1 MGITKIYGLVSWN
14 LLPVV
19 NSHKFVRIIYQHFET
34 NLRIDYVTHTSF
46 VGVGCAIKLRSTMS
60 PTPPSSAWA
69 AVTSRYKPDNRGLI
83 SADRNNKATLPLTI
97 PRCTSKSYAKDP
109 SPPV

>member
-1 MGITKIYGLVSWN
+1 MNTARPPVAEEIETIVS
-14 LLPVV
+14 LL
-19 NSHKFVRIIYQHFET
+19 KKCAA
-34 NLRIDYVTHTSF
+34 IDSTL
-46 VGVGCAIKLRSTMS
+46 LRSAKKLVVATFNCS
-60 PTPPSSAWA
+60 LRSQL
-69 AVTSRYKPDNRGLI
+69 AVTNSYKPDNRGLI